1 MDNETADTCSRR
13 GYLGPGGIQD
23 NGQFRGCI
31 GGATGYL
38 DRQILGESHLYQHS
52 TAHEIYSSGPFDP
65 EGIVGKK
72 LASFPTFCGP

>member
-1 MDNETADTCSRR
+1 
-13 GYLGPGGIQD
+13 
-23 NGQFRGCI
+23 
-31 GGATGYL
+31 L

>member
-1 MDNETADTCSRR
+1 MDSDTSATCVCR

-38 DRQILGESHLYQHS
+38 DRQILGESHIFKRP
-52 TAHEIYSSGPFDP
+52 TAREIYGSGPFDP
-65 EGIVGKK
+65 EGIVGKTPVV
-72 LASFPTFCGP
+72 AADW